1 MAGAESAGSVLL
13 TGASGFLGKVV
24 LGRLLTRPAEVDS
37 VLLLLRAKD
46 EEGALRRVREEILGT
61 GALGADGDAILREW
75 LESGRA
81 RALPVDLSRDGVE
94 GGGWGKVDTVI
105 HCAATVSFEE
115 PLDDALR
122 TNALGPLRLF
132 DAARGTGADPR
143 FVHVSTAYAAECRTD
158 VVTEA
163 DYAHPGVGAL
173 DPDAMMATARSW
185 RGAGK
190 EGPELSEL
198 SRRWAVEAGWPD
210 TYALSKA
217 LGERLIAEHC
227 SRLTILRPSIIESSL
242 RHPRPG
248 WLEGIK
254 VADPLILAYGGR
266 GLTHIA
272 GRRENRIDIVPVD
285 CVADA
290 CVAAALYPTDEP
302 LRVFAVASGARN
314 PLPIG
319 DLAKYVQ
326 SYFSRLP
333 LAGDTPKP
341 VRDLNF
347 VDRRSAVRA
356 AQRRQR
362 LAAATARAARAPL
375 VPAGTRRRLRRLA
388 RLSAQITRMV
398 KIYAPYTELDVV
410 FDDSNLQALAAQMS
424 PEDRAAFP
432 FDTAGYEWSEYLD
445 DIHLPEVRRMARSPG
460 RKP

>member
-1 MAGAESAGSVLL
+1 MAGAENAGSVLL

-37 VLLLLRAKD
+37 VLLLLRAED
-46 EEGALRRVREEILGT
+46 DDAAVRRVREEILGS
-61 GALGADGDAILREW
+61 GGLGPDGDATLEDWLR
-75 LESGRA
+75 SGRA
-81 RALPVDLSRDGVE
+81 RALSADFSSDGVE
-94 GGGWGKVDTVI
+94 GGRWGEIDTVI

-115 PLDDALR
+115 PLDDALQ

-132 DAARGTGADPR
+132 EAAREAGADPR
-143 FVHVSTAYAAECRTD
+143 FIHVSTAYAAECRTG

-173 DPDAMMATARSW
+173 DPDAMIATARSW
-185 RGAGK
+185 REAGK

-198 SRRWAVEAGWPD
+198 SRRWAVGAGWPD

-217 LGERLIAEHC
+217 LGERLLAERC

-242 RHPRPG
+242 RHPRSG

-272 GRRENRIDIVPVD
+272 GRPENRIDIVPVD
-285 CVADA
+285 CVANA
-290 CVAAALYPTDEP
+290 CVAAALYPADEP
-302 LRVFAVASGARN
+302 LRVLAVASGARN

-333 LAGDTPKP
+333 LAGDTPRS
-341 VRDLNF
+341 VGDLNF

-362 LAAATARAARAPL
+362 LAAAARAIAPL
-375 VPAGTRRRLRRLA
+375 VSAKRRRKLRRLA
-388 RLSAQITRMV
+388 RLAAQITRMV
-398 KIYAPYTELDVV
+398 KIYAPYTELDVT
-410 FDDSNLQALAAQMS
+410 FDDSKLVSLAAEMS
-424 PEDRAAFP
+424 AEDRSALP
-432 FDTAGYEWSEYLD
+432 FDTAAYEWSEYLRC
-445 DIHLPEVRRMARSPG
+445 IHLPEVARMARAPK
-460 RKP
+460 R